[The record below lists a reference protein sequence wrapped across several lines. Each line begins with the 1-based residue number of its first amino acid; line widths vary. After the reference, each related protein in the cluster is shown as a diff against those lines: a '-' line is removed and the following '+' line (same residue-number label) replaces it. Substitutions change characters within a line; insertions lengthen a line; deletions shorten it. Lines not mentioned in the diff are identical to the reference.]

1 MWTTFW
7 ACRKIPLGKL
17 VPLVDLTLSSDGEH
31 DITVVSFQNRLVD
44 SSPPADEAKGTQS
57 KLSVEGCSLGANDA
71 KIVRQAAVEKSPS
84 ASPRDISKAGRTK
97 LDRAK
102 SGTRKS
108 LAFLAKM
115 KQRDPE
121 SFSAKENVLLGES
134 SLKELQSADV
144 VGLDVRP
151 STSANCRL
159 DKRKEGGDPAAE
171 ALRALVGAADG
182 SKTPPKKVPGVRGS
196 KKPSVPSW
204 VPLRES
210 DLDEVKPFH

>member
-1 MWTTFW
+1 MY
-7 ACRKIPLGKL
+7 IN
-17 VPLVDLTLSSDGEH
+17 
-31 DITVVSFQNRLVD
+31 QNRLVD
-44 SSPPADEAKGTQS
+44 SSPPAGEAKWTQS
-57 KLSVEGCSLGANDA
+57 KLSDEGCSLGANDA
-71 KIVRQAAVEKSPS
+71 KIVRQAAGEKSPS

-102 SGTRKS
+102 NGTRKS

-121 SFSAKENVLLGES
+121 SFSAKEKYLLKRHRQDVARFERIHGPVRVLLGGSS
-134 SLKELQSADV
+134 SLEELQSADV

-171 ALRALVGAADG
+171 ALRFSVGAADG
-182 SKTPPKKVPGVRGS
+182 
-196 KKPSVPSW
+196 
-204 VPLRES
+204 
-210 DLDEVKPFH
+210 